1 MKCACACAFL
11 GVISARKSAWALIP
25 AYANRGTVA
34 ESGANACPCK
44 AAGKGEE
51 ASPGTTLE
59 GGYASGTA
67 VDRFAQ
73 VKEPSAELAAVVE
86 GVARAGASAAAQGR
100 AGTVVRARSFAAA
113 ETASGLARLPDLS
126 PVA

>member
-1 MKCACACAFL
+1 VKCVCACTFP
-11 GVISARKSAWALIP
+11 GVISAQKSAWALIP

-34 ESGANACPCK
+34 ESGVNACPCK

-67 VDRFAQ
+67 IDWFAQ
-73 VKEPSAELAAVVE
+73 VKEPSAELAAAAE
-86 GVARAGASAAAQGR
+86 GVACVGASTAAQGNQD
-100 AGTVVRARSFAAA
+100 SD
-113 ETASGLARLPDLS
+113 ARLPAFSMKNRLGEIFGICTTR
-126 PVA
+126 VY